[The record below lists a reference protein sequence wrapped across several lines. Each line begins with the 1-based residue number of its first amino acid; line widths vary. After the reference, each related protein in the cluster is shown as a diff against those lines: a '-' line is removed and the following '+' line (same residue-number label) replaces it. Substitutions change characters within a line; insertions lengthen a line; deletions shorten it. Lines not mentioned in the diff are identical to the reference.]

1 MDHERWSQ
9 RPGNRPRDRRGLAR
23 LAPALLTLALALGGC
38 EGGDPFTPEFVPPL
52 DTDGGTSGGGGGDD
66 STNAQ
71 LVVGI
76 WEVTIVTPLMDDILT
91 ERTVWE
97 FGADLNCQQTIY
109 STLGSEGFTR
119 VTRNYCTYLVVNF
132 DIVVLFDD
140 TLQVVTFPFDFAAF
154 DPDRLILDGFEYTRI
169 G

>member
-1 MDHERWSQ
+1 
-9 RPGNRPRDRRGLAR
+9 
-23 LAPALLTLALALGGC
+23 
-38 EGGDPFTPEFVPPL
+38 
-52 DTDGGTSGGGGGDD
+52 
-66 STNAQ
+66 
-71 LVVGI
+71 VVGI
-76 WEVTIVTPLMDDILT
+76 WEVTIVTPLVDDILT

-140 TLQVVTFPFDFAAF
+140 TLQEVTFPFDFADF